1 MGSLRSPW
9 IPIYRPSVN
18 IHLSTRLDFLLN
30 RFLVPPAWL
39 SARSRF
45 APQWDRA
52 LIKGG
57 MDANPISE
65 KGEVMG
71 NTRRGIGGALAVVI
85 LSGITLVAV
94 SPPVS
99 AASRHHRHH
108 RRAAQIQREQDRRAA
123 EITRQEARRAARE
136 RDARIRRDRRHGKV
150 PFGYSGRR

>member
-1 MGSLRSPW
+1 
-9 IPIYRPSVN
+9 
-18 IHLSTRLDFLLN
+18 
-30 RFLVPPAWL
+30 
-39 SARSRF
+39 
-45 APQWDRA
+45 
-52 LIKGG
+52 
-57 MDANPISE
+57 MDASPISE

-94 SPPVS
+94 SPPAS

-108 RRAAQIQREQDRRAA
+108 RRAAAIQREQDRRAA

-136 RDARIRRDRRHGKV
+136 RDARIQRDRRHGKV